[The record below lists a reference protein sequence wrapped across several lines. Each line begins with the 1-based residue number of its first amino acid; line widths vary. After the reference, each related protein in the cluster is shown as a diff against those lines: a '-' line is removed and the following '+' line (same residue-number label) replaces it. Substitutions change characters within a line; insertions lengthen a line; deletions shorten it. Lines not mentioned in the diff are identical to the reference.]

1 MNVTDHGISEKTRQ
15 FIEKEKHLL
24 INGEWV
30 PAGSGRKIP
39 AINPVNGN
47 VLTYVAAG
55 NKEDVDRAVAAARGA
70 LESGEWP
77 AMTPLERERLLWR
90 IADLIEHHAD
100 ELAELETVDNG
111 KPITNARTIDVAA
124 ASNVFRYYAGWPTK
138 LRGDVNPLSR
148 KGYLNYTIREPIGVV
163 GQIIPWNYPLMMA
176 AWKLAPALAAGT
188 TVVLKPA
195 EQTSLSALRLG
206 ELLMEAGVPAGVV
219 NIITGTGAE
228 AGAAISHHPGI
239 DKVAFTGST
248 AVGQQIMKAAS
259 DTIKRVSLELGGKS
273 LNIIFADAHIAD
285 AAAGVAEGVFYN
297 MGQDC
302 TAGSRIFV
310 QRNVYEEVV
319 ERVVSYAK
327 GLTIGYGL
335 DAATEIGPLV
345 SAQQLERV
353 LDYVQV
359 GVQEGARLLTGGT
372 RVSAEPYGNGYFME
386 PAVFADVQN
395 TMRIAQEEI
404 FGPVVSILPFD
415 DEDDLVAQANDTM
428 YGLGAGIWT
437 SSIER
442 AHTLAK
448 RLKAGMIWINSYG
461 LVDPSAP
468 FGGFKMSGNG
478 REMGEHA
485 LDLYTEVKSIW
496 VKVEK

>member
-1 MNVTDHGISEKTRQ
+1 MTVIDKGISDKARQ
-15 FIEKEKHLL
+15 FLEKEKHLL

-30 PAGSGRKIP
+30 PAVSGRKIP
-39 AINPVNGN
+39 AINPANGN

-55 NKEDVDRAVAAARGA
+55 SKEDVNRAVAAARGA
-70 LESGEWP
+70 FEAGVWP

-90 IADLIEHHAD
+90 IAEQIERHAD
-100 ELAELETVDNG
+100 ELAELETLDNG
-111 KPITNARTIDVAA
+111 KPIANARTIDVAA
-124 ASNVFRYYAGWPTK
+124 ASNVFCYYAGWPTK
-138 LRGDVNPLSR
+138 LRGDTNPLSR
-148 KGYLNYTIREPIGVV
+148 EGYLNYTVREPIGVV

-219 NIITGTGAE
+219 NIVTGTGAE

-248 AVGQQIMKAAS
+248 AVGQQIMRAAS

-273 LNIIFADAHIAD
+273 PNVIFADAHIED
-285 AAAGVAEGVFYN
+285 AAAGVAEGIFYN

-310 QRNVYEEVV
+310 QRHVYEEVV
-319 ERVVSYAK
+319 ERIVSYAK
-327 GLTIGYGL
+327 GLKIGYGM

-353 LDYVQV
+353 LDYVQI
-359 GVQEGARLLTGGT
+359 GVQEGARLVTGGN
-372 RVSAEPYGNGYFME
+372 RVTGERYSDGYFME
-386 PAVFADVQN
+386 PTVFADVRN

-404 FGPVVSILPFD
+404 FGPVVSILPF
-415 DEDDLVAQANDTM
+415 EEEEDLVAQANDTM

-442 AHTLAK
+442 AHTLARK
-448 RLKAGMIWINSYG
+448 LKAGMIWINSYG
-461 LVDPSAP
+461 LVDPVAP
-468 FGGFKMSGNG
+468 FGGYKMSGNG
-478 REMGEHA
+478 REMGETA
-485 LDLYTEVKSIW
+485 LELYTEVKSIW
-496 VKVEK
+496 VKVKK